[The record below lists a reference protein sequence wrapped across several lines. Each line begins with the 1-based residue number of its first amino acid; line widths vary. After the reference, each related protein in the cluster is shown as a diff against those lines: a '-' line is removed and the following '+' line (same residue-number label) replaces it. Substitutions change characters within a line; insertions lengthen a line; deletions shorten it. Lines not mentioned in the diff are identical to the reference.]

1 MKIYTIY
8 DSEGRFWT
16 ANTDVPP
23 INSTELLYVGDY
35 TNPRYNPIDQV
46 FYETATQEEINN
58 YKINIALEID
68 IDYTNQISE
77 LLKKHI
83 EKLNLDGI
91 PIPQYAIDERA
102 RLRAECNQTIIDL
115 GVTNFT
121 YRKNNLTL

>member
-1 MKIYTIY
+1 MIYYTTKNGKIIDENNQLIPMDESSPLYQEYYNYLVNDGTVY
-8 DSEGRFWT
+8 PSDYEFP
-16 ANTDVPP
+16 ND
-23 INSTELLYVGDY
+23 INESL
-35 TNPRYNPIDQV
+35 
-46 FYETATQEEINN
+46 IN
-58 YKINIALEID
+58 KALEID

>member
-1 MKIYTIY
+1 MKYYATKNGQIIDENNQLIPMDESSPLYQDYYNYLVNDGTVY
-8 DSEGRFWT
+8 PSDYEFP
-16 ANTDVPP
+16 ND
-23 INSTELLYVGDY
+23 INESL
-35 TNPRYNPIDQV
+35 
-46 FYETATQEEINN
+46 IN
-58 YKINIALEID
+58 KALEID

>member
-1 MKIYTIY
+1 MTYYITKNGKIIDENNQLIPMDESSPLYQEYYNYLVNDGTVY
-8 DSEGRFWT
+8 PSDYEFP
-16 ANTDVPP
+16 ND
-23 INSTELLYVGDY
+23 INESL
-35 TNPRYNPIDQV
+35 
-46 FYETATQEEINN
+46 IN
-58 YKINIALEID
+58 KALEID